1 LTQGLKTAILKTS
14 NRCLGGVLLFN
25 IFEWDEENIE
35 HILRH
40 NVVPE
45 EVEEVCVNKPY
56 VRKGAD
62 KRYLVYGITDSGR
75 YIFIVGINR
84 GKGIFRT
91 ITARDMTE
99 GEKSLY
105 RRR

>member
-1 LTQGLKTAILKTS
+1 
-14 NRCLGGVLLFN
+14 LGGTLLFD
-25 IFEWDEENIE
+25 IFEWDEGNIE

-40 NVVPE
+40 NVVPD
-45 EVEEVCVNKPY
+45 EVEEACVNKPY
-56 VRKGAD
+56 VRKSAD

-75 YIFIVGINR
+75 YIFIVGINK

-99 GEKSLY
+99 REKSLY
-105 RRR
+105 KGR

>member
-1 LTQGLKTAILKTS
+1 MTCDFVLAILKTS
-14 NRCLGGVLLFN
+14 KGCLRGILLFDR
-25 IFEWDEENIE
+25 FEWDEQNIE

-40 NVVPE
+40 NIVPD
-45 EVEEVCVNKPY
+45 EVEEASVNHPH
-56 VRKGAD
+56 VRKSAD

-75 YIFIVGINR
+75 YIFIVGINK

-99 GEKSLY
+99 REKSLHK
-105 RRR
+105 RR